1 MPNPIRENLLPLMNN
16 KLLYRLDWWAI
27 LCYLLLISFGLVNI
41 YSNAYNGDPVPLF
54 NTSNIVGKQ
63 LMFFIICLI
72 LLLPTLYL
80 NPILFEHLA
89 FTIFT
94 ISVVLLLGLFLF
106 GTKISG
112 ATSWYNLGGIRFQ
125 PSEFTKISVSLLIAY
140 VLSGIDAHLKRTQT
154 LIKFWGIILLPMV
167 LIVAQPDPGSALVF
181 LGLVFVLIREGGN
194 FGFILIGFY
203 ALFLF
208 LLTIVINPI
217 NTSLI
222 VGFLFFIFL
231 YFFGTRRAKRKR
243 VWPYF
248 ILLFLSVGFSFTVN
262 FIFNE
267 VFQQRHRDR
276 INLVLGLVEDNQGIG
291 YNINQSKIAIGSGA
305 FTGKGFLEGSQ
316 TKGGFVPEQHT
327 DFIFST
333 VGEEWGF
340 IGSFG
345 LVLLYTL
352 FIARILFRAEKHT
365 HTFSRIV
372 SYSFASILF
381 VHFGVNIGMTL
392 GLVPTIGIPLP
403 LISYG
408 GSSLLAFSLFFFIYL
423 NLDANR
429 LR

>member
-1 MPNPIRENLLPLMNN
+1 MPNPIQENHLPLMNN
-16 KLLYRLDWWAI
+16 KLLIHLDWWAI
-27 LCYLLLISFGLVNI
+27 LGYLLLIGFGLVNI
-41 YSNAYNGDPVPLF
+41 YSNAYSGSSISLF
-54 NTSNIVGKQ
+54 DTSNIIGKQ
-63 LMFFIICLI
+63 LLFFILCLI
-72 LLLPTLYL
+72 IWLPVLYL

-89 FTIFT
+89 FTIFA
-94 ISVVLLLGLFLF
+94 ISVFLLLGLFLL

-112 ATSWYNLGGIRFQ
+112 ATSWYDLGGIRFQ
-125 PSEFTKISVSLLIAY
+125 PSEFAKISVSLLIAY
-140 VLSGIDAHLKRTQT
+140 VLSGIDAHLKNIKT
-154 LIKFWGIILLPMV
+154 LMKFWGVILLPMV
-167 LIVAQPDPGSALVF
+167 LIIAQPDPGSALVF
-181 LGLVFVLIREGGN
+181 LSLVFVLIREGGN
-194 FGFILIGFY
+194 FNFLFIGFY

-208 LLTIVINPI
+208 LLTVVINPF
-217 NTSLI
+217 NTSMI
-222 VGFLFFIFL
+222 VGFFFFLFL
-231 YFFGTRRAKRKR
+231 YFFGRQRAKKRK

-248 ILLFLSVGFSFTVN
+248 ILLFLSIGFSFAVN
-262 FIFNE
+262 FIFND

-305 FTGKGFLEGSQ
+305 LTGKGFLEGSQ

-365 HTFSRIV
+365 HSFSRIF
-372 SYSFASILF
+372 SYCFASILF
-381 VHFGVNIGMTL
+381 VHFSVNIGMTL

-408 GSSLLAFSLFFFIYL
+408 GSNLVAFSLFFFIYL